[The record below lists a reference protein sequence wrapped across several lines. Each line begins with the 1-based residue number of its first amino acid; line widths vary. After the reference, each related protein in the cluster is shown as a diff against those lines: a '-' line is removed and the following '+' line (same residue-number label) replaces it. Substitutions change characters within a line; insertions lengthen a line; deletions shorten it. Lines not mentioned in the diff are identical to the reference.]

1 MIKYLYTSAIVL
13 VTATLLSS
21 LTASAHERGL
31 SVLQGKSMMLRVDDR
46 KKKDRKLSHRVSAL
60 AKRSAHRSSR
70 SGRVKAK
77 RTDVSLLAPTDAGSL
92 AFWRQRG
99 HLPWP
104 VESRK
109 IIMHFGLQTY
119 MAGENGLKC
128 NNLCICIGAE
138 KDDPV
143 KAVYEGVV
151 DEVMDLGDGLAV
163 LVQHGKYFTIYS
175 DLSDVIVTKGQQ
187 VGAGDVLGLVG
198 DTGQLDF
205 RIYNEHDVWL
215 DPEKWLVK

>member
-1 MIKYLYTSAIVL
+1 MIKYLYTSAAVL
-13 VTATLLSS
+13 VMATLLSS
-21 LTASAHERGL
+21 LPANAHG
-31 SVLQGKSMMLRVDDR
+31 MDDR

-60 AKRSAHRSSR
+60 AKKSVHRSSR
-70 SGRVKAK
+70 SSRGKAK
-77 RTDVSLLAPTDAGSL
+77 RTDASLVAPTDAGSL

-104 VESRK
+104 VDSRK
-109 IIMHFGLQTY
+109 VLMHFGLQTY
-119 MAGENGLKC
+119 MAGENDLKC

-143 KAVYEGVV
+143 KAVSDGVV

-187 VGAGDVLGLVG
+187 VGAGDVLGVVG

-205 RIYNEHDVWL
+205 RIYDEHDIWL

>member
-1 MIKYLYTSAIVL
+1 MIKFLYTSATVL
-13 VTATLLSS
+13 VTGALLLS
-21 LTASAHERGL
+21 LTANAHG
-31 SVLQGKSMMLRVDDR
+31 MDDR

-60 AKRSAHRSSR
+60 AKRSVHRGSRSS
-70 SGRVKAK
+70 RVKAK
-77 RTDVSLLAPTDAGSL
+77 RPDASLLAPTDAPSL

-104 VESRK
+104 VDSRTV
-109 IIMHFGLQTY
+109 IMHFGLQTY

-138 KDDPV
+138 KDAPV
-143 KAVYEGVV
+143 KAVHDGVV
-151 DEVMDLGDGLAV
+151 DEVMDLGDGWAV

-175 DLSDVIVTKGQQ
+175 DLSGVIVTKGQQ
-187 VGAGDVLGLVG
+187 VGAGDVLGVVG
-198 DTGQLDF
+198 DAGQLDF